1 MSPVE
6 LSHVST
12 AVSEPSPWVVRWCLG
27 LPRGARVLDVAC
39 GSGRHTRWLVA
50 QGFEV
55 TAIDRDAQA
64 VAGLQAVAEVV
75 VADLEQGS
83 WPLPQRVFDVVVVTH
98 YLWRPLVPTL
108 RQVLAPAGRLVYETF
123 ALGQE
128 QVGRPRRPQFLLQPG
143 ELLQICQGMHVLAYE
158 DGWLNSPAR
167 RLQRVCAL
175 QGSQLTPDL
184 LSLNR

>member
-12 AVSEPSPWVVRWCLG
+12 AVSEPSPWVVRWCSG

-39 GSGRHTRWLVA
+39 GSGRHTRWLAA